1 MCVPQT
7 SGDALGSR
15 TCVVCAEMGVQTMRL
30 SRAERERMV
39 QANMHLVRIHLS
51 RNVRLPRQPSCRG
64 DYEDLFQEGCVALV
78 AAARSYKPQQ
88 HGPFAGYALSRI
100 RYAIS
105 HLLYEGF
112 RTVRIPATVQKSLR
126 SRNLHRSRLPREVE
140 LAWPDALENRSVA
153 WRHRPSEP
161 TIGDLWMSCYQQA
174 VGAAAENLKRSPRCA
189 PDRARLI
196 DRFVEEYLLVPE
208 PTARTAKR
216 DLARQEGCSVGRI
229 NGVERQLVRAI
240 ATRLEQDVEAR
251 ELRQCAEGTGGD
263 WRQPVDDQVRRRIGK
278 AVSTAFAGQFGQ
290 ARPDRQG
297 AALLAMFKRIGVD
310 LPRVVRA
317 CHRRLD
323 SSGRVEAEAVL
334 ATGLEPFGAAKAG
347 GARAVGS

>member
-1 MCVPQT
+1 
-7 SGDALGSR
+7 
-15 TCVVCAEMGVQTMRL
+15 MRL
-30 SRAERERMV
+30 SQAERERLV
-39 QANMHLVRIHLS
+39 EANLHLVRAHLS
-51 RNVRLPRQPSCRG
+51 RNVRLPRQPSSRG

-78 AAARSYKPQQ
+78 AAARTYEPQR

-100 RYAIS
+100 RYAVS

-112 RTVRIPATVQKSLR
+112 RTVRIPATVQKSFR
-126 SRNLHRSRLPREVE
+126 GKKVHGSGLPKEVE

-161 TIGDLWMSCYQQA
+161 TIGDLWVSCYQQA
-174 VGAAAENLKRSPRCA
+174 ARAAAEDLKRSPRCGA
-189 PDRARLI
+189 DRARLI

-240 ATRLEQDVEAR
+240 IARLEEDVEAR
-251 ELRQCAEGTGGD
+251 ELRRCAKGAGSG
-263 WRQPVDDQVRRRIGK
+263 WRQPADEQVRRRIGE
-278 AVSTAFAGQFGQ
+278 AVTAAFAGQFGQ
-290 ARPDRQG
+290 ARPDRQ
-297 AALLAMFKRIGVD
+297 AATLLAMLKRIGVD

-323 SSGRVEAEAVL
+323 SSGRVEAEAAL
-334 ATGLEPFGAAKAG
+334 ATGLGGVGAAKAD
-347 GARAVGS
+347 GARAGGS